1 MARIIF
7 KVEPTTK
14 TISQVIK
21 GVRTEGSK
29 IWAGRAMAHAAT
41 ISKEIGAMLV
51 KNFNNT
57 AVAKA
62 LRGYGSEDLQAHLGL
77 SDSTANAL
85 ADGMG
90 DLIRSSVRLLSRG
103 GGTTVGTRVSL
114 RIQAIEKNWNDYLT
128 LPGAQYVSSPS
139 NITIPV
145 IKWLLMDPSIDIGQA
160 AYDIVFYGDDNKF
173 DAQIQKVS
181 RSGRAIMVSLKAL
194 GGGGGYVLPA
204 IISGQAGQNFIEY
217 NLGQSNIAKEAAMIL
232 MKKVR

>member
-1 MARIIF
+1 
-7 KVEPTTK
+7 
-14 TISQVIK
+14 
-21 GVRTEGSK
+21 
-29 IWAGRAMAHAAT
+29 
-41 ISKEIGAMLV
+41 MLV

-62 LRGYGSEDLQAHLGL
+62 LRGYGSEDLRAHLGL

-85 ADGMG
+85 VDGMG

-114 RIQAIEKNWNDYLT
+114 RIQAIEKDWSNYLN
-128 LPGAQYVSSPS
+128 LPGAQYISSPS

-145 IKWLLMDPSIDIGQA
+145 VKWLLMDPTIDVGAA
-160 AYDIVFYGDDNKF
+160 AYQICFLGDDQKI
-173 DAQIQKVS
+173 DARIQRVS
-181 RSGRAIMVSLKAL
+181 RSGRAIMLSLATL

-204 IISGQAGQNFIEY
+204 IISGQAGQNFIELA
-217 NLGQSNIAKEAAMIL
+217 LGQKGVAAEAAKIL